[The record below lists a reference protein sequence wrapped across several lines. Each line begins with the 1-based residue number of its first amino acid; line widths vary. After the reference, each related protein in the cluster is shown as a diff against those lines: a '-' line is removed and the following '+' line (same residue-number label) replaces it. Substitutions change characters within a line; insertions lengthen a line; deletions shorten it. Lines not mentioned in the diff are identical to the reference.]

1 MFVPIR
7 IPPAGAAC
15 VLLGI
20 LAVTLCLWA
29 RPATGAEA
37 EGLPGY
43 AGSDSCRDCHPKVY
57 AQWRL
62 TPHARMLVDA
72 VRDPFTVQ
80 ANDFG
85 NIPFDTEDIL
95 YSVGSHWIQ
104 KYLTKV
110 DGVLYQLPK
119 YWNISERRWEP
130 YSIWNWMEQPYNIH
144 CDGCHAVGF
153 DAKTNTFFEPGVGC
167 ESCHGPGQKHV
178 DTGGRL
184 SEIVNPA
191 NLDPDRAMMICM
203 ACHTDGMDTAT
214 DSYPFPVGYVPG
226 EDLRDYFTEFFMP
239 KPKSKSWY
247 WGTMDIKE
255 RVRMWYFFQS
265 KYYSTARACEVCGFD
280 RGAAKVEERYMT
292 PSEYCGTCHKYRNE
306 NFLQHSGHRPN
317 KVGCRDCHVPAMAVP
332 GQTYSIHDH
341 KFNFDQPKPACTVCH
356 EPEDVQGKGD
366 ECGYHTPEF
375 HLKRMPYPHEMTMT
389 EACVF
394 CHNETLKERRGEGW
408 AREVIPRLVD
418 RFVVD

>member
-110 DGVLYQLPK
+110 DGVLYQLPQVLEHLRAALGALQ
-119 YWNISERRWEP
+119 YLE
-130 YSIWNWMEQPYNIH
+130 
-144 CDGCHAVGF
+144 
-153 DAKTNTFFEPGVGC
+153 
-167 ESCHGPGQKHV
+167 
-178 DTGGRL
+178 
-184 SEIVNPA
+184 
-191 NLDPDRAMMICM
+191 LD
-203 ACHTDGMDTAT
+203 
-214 DSYPFPVGYVPG
+214 
-226 EDLRDYFTEFFMP
+226 
-239 KPKSKSWY
+239 
-247 WGTMDIKE
+247 
-255 RVRMWYFFQS
+255 
-265 KYYSTARACEVCGFD
+265 
-280 RGAAKVEERYMT
+280 GAA
-292 PSEYCGTCHKYRNE
+292 
-306 NFLQHSGHRPN
+306 LQHS
-317 KVGCRDCHVPAMAVP
+317 
-332 GQTYSIHDH
+332 
-341 KFNFDQPKPACTVCH
+341 
-356 EPEDVQGKGD
+356 
-366 ECGYHTPEF
+366 
-375 HLKRMPYPHEMTMT
+375 L
-389 EACVF
+389 
-394 CHNETLKERRGEGW
+394 
-408 AREVIPRLVD
+408 
-418 RFVVD
+418 